1 MSSKI
6 TKLVKEA
13 EAMMTADEG
22 EHNPQIAMLIR
33 LVVETLRTVSAASKK
48 ATKSAKKGAES
59 AGSDGEKSVAPKR
72 KPSAWASWVKDVKIA
87 HPEEYEAFKGAHPEM
102 KSHVISFAKEWKDTH
117 TDEYNIYV
125 AARDLASDTES
136 TGEKPA
142 KPVKAK
148 KEKAEKAEKP
158 SKPKKAPA
166 PKKAA
171 GGAGKAKAD
180 SDSDSSDSDSD

>member
-13 EAMMTADEG
+13 EAMMTTDEG
-22 EHNPQIAMLIR
+22 DSNPQIAMLIK
-33 LVVETLRTVSAASKK
+33 LVVETLRTVSATSKK
-48 ATKSAKKGAES
+48 ATKAAKKGS
-59 AGSDGEKSVAPKR
+59 GSDAEEKPKR
-72 KPSAWASWVKDVKIA
+72 KASAWASWVKDIKLA
-87 HPEEYEAFKGAHPEM
+87 HPAEYEAFKTEHPEM

-117 TDEYNIYV
+117 ADEYNIYV

-142 KPVKAK
+142 AAAKPKAK
-148 KEKAEKAEKP
+148 AEPKPKAKAEPKAKAA
-158 SKPKKAPA
+158 KPKAV
-166 PKKAA
+166 KKAV
-171 GGAGKAKAD
+171 GGAGAASAAI